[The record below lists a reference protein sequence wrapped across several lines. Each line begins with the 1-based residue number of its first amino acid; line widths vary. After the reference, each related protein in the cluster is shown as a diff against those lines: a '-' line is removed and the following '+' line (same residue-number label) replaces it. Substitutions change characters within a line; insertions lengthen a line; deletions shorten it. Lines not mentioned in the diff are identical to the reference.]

1 METGNFYLAFC
12 KTCLGIPWVPKPN
25 KNLKIKEK
33 QRRNFLFLF
42 LFLGSGGQG
51 SLEKGTRDLFASR
64 IKICFSFFT
73 YLHTVQLSSSQKR
86 NLACFGG
93 KVLTGKSELLGRLN
107 VGPTLPGEYACVY
120 TE

>member
-1 METGNFYLAFC
+1 MA
-12 KTCLGIPWVPKPN
+12 
-25 KNLKIKEK
+25 
-33 QRRNFLFLF
+33 R
-42 LFLGSGGQG
+42 G

-64 IKICFSFFT
+64 IKVCFSFFT
-73 YLHTVQLSSSQKR
+73 YLLTVQLSSSQKR

-120 TE
+120 GVSCWDP